1 MESEAIYLAGN
12 ELNGYIAAYAILMIF
27 FIAKPELTMAYT
39 APWVS
44 SLKEG
49 STFGLQVRHF
59 FSSTIPDWR
68 MTSNRDLST
77 KAAMKKNQLEAKDP
91 KKPKK
96 KAKDHFPEP
105 NSGNGFT

>member
-1 MESEAIYLAGN
+1 
-12 ELNGYIAAYAILMIF
+12 
-27 FIAKPELTMAYT
+27 
-39 APWVS
+39 
-44 SLKEG
+44 
-49 STFGLQVRHF
+49 
-59 FSSTIPDWR
+59 